1 MAVPFSSCVHTHT
14 KYCDGKDAP
23 EVLVQKALELQFV
36 SLGFSSHGPTWW
48 DPYSLKQ
55 EDAPLYREE
64 IRHLQQVYGDRL
76 EIFLGIEHDSLGE
89 PVGAGYD
96 YVIESVHAMMAGGEL
111 CFIDWSLEKTQTAIH
126 EQFGGD
132 PYAYAKAYFRT
143 CAEAYEANPAQIMGH
158 PDLLTKFNEKCP
170 MFDVSDRRFLH
181 PALEAMDCAL
191 GKGLIPEVNTGAIS
205 RGYRTSPYPCKP
217 ILEYLLER
225 NAPIVVTSDCH
236 DAANLDCRYAETAE
250 LLRAMGFRSTLR
262 MRKTGWE
269 EIGL

>member
-1 MAVPFSSCVHTHT
+1 MAVPFRSCVHTHT
-14 KYCDGKDAP
+14 KYCDGKDSP
-23 EVLVQKALELQFV
+23 EVLVRKALELQFV

-55 EDAPLYREE
+55 EDVSKYRSDVQ
-64 IRHLQQVYGDRL
+64 RLQQEYADRL

-89 PVGAGYD
+89 PVGEGYD

-111 CFIDWSLEKTQTAIH
+111 CFIDWSLEKTQKAIH
-126 EQFGGD
+126 EQFGDD

-158 PDLLTKFNEKCP
+158 PDLLTKFNERCP
-170 MFDVSDRRFLH
+170 MIDVEDKRFVK
-181 PALEAMDCAL
+181 PALEAMECAL

-205 RGYRTSPYPCKP
+205 RGYRTAPYPCRP
-217 ILEYLLER
+217 ILQYLKAH
-225 NAPIVVTSDCH
+225 NAPVVVTSDCH
-236 DAANLDCRYAETAE
+236 DAANLDCHYEKTAA
-250 LLRAMGFRSTLR
+250 LLRGMGFRSTLR